1 MNLSSLSGAE
11 LDFFVA
17 KALERDQTVTGQDK
31 YGAPILDGRRSLAFL
46 IAKYAEFPQAWSPST
61 KWEDGGPI
69 IEREGIGIENY
80 GPQWWGAGYE
90 ELPPDTTSYGE
101 TPLIAAMRCFVA
113 SRLGDK

>member
-46 IAKYAEFPQAWSPST
+46 VQKYAEFPQAWSPST
-61 KWEDGGPI
+61 KWEDAGPL
-69 IEREGIGIENY
+69 IERFNLTVCHGD
-80 GPQWWGAGYE
+80 
-90 ELPPDTTSYGE
+90 LRF
-101 TPLIAAMRCFVA
+101 AMESFVI
-113 SRLGDK
+113 SRLGDQ